1 MKLIYEIKTEVVYK
15 DFSKDEEMFD
25 FSNYSTKSKYDDS
38 DKLIVG
44 KMKVETGVTIKEFV
58 GLKQKMD
65 SFLLD
70 DKLSIKSK
78 GCE

>member
-1 MKLIYEIKTEVVYK
+1 MIYEIKTEVVYK

-70 DKLSIKSK
+70 AKLSIKSK

>member
-1 MKLIYEIKTEVVYK
+1 MIYEIKTEVVYK